1 MQRGPVVNARWF
13 AGIPIAALL
22 GIGPLGAADL
32 PLKKTIV
39 VAQAWSWTG
48 LYGGFH
54 TGLGLGMAEFS
65 NPYSD
70 FGTIIYGNNV
80 PSPAALI
87 GGQVGY
93 NYQVGRWVTGIEADA
108 SWLSSD
114 GTNTCFAVSG
124 LFLSSTCRVQS
135 DFLGTVTARVGLA
148 AGPQGQT
155 LFYGKGGAAFMHQDI
170 HVVRNAGVAG
180 PGLAN
185 LTNQPLFSSGVD
197 LGTDTMRVG
206 WTAGVGVEQAVTPA
220 WSLKFEYDYQRFS
233 GRDAVTPE
241 TSNLVSLGPPD
252 APFATFQVVPARTTS
267 IQQDFHTFKVGV
279 NYRIGGN
286 SSAIWEQPGVLPA
299 YPIKAAPVITA
310 WSPGWE
316 FAAGPRYWYNI
327 GRSRLDVGVTATNP
341 DPADTNISR
350 LTYESMHTQ
359 NGELFGRINSPYRV
373 FAKGFVGGGHVTSG
387 NMHDEDW
394 PLFLGSDGFG
404 QYSNTNSPSVTGTT
418 KYATIDLG
426 YTWLRG
432 PTFKSGV
439 FVGYNYVYEKMN
451 TFGCVELA
459 GPLTCVPPRPTNVLN
474 ITESDTWNSLQIGA
488 AAEFYLA
495 QCNSARK
502 RPICPT

>member
-252 APFATFQVVPARTTS
+252 APFATFQVVPARTTEHPTGFPHLQS
-267 IQQDFHTFKVGV
+267 RGELQDWRKFIGHMGAAGRPSRISDQSCSGNHGLEPGVGV
-279 NYRIGGN
+279 RSWSTLLVQHRSVPPGCWCNRH
-286 SSAIWEQPGVLPA
+286 QPG
-299 YPIKAAPVITA
+299 
-310 WSPGWE
+310 
-316 FAAGPRYWYNI
+316 
-327 GRSRLDVGVTATNP
+327 
-341 DPADTNISR
+341 
-350 LTYESMHTQ
+350 
-359 NGELFGRINSPYRV
+359 
-373 FAKGFVGGGHVTSG
+373 SG
-387 NMHDEDW
+387 
-394 PLFLGSDGFG
+394 
-404 QYSNTNSPSVTGTT
+404 
-418 KYATIDLG
+418 
-426 YTWLRG
+426 
-432 PTFKSGV
+432 
-439 FVGYNYVYEKMN
+439 
-451 TFGCVELA
+451 
-459 GPLTCVPPRPTNVLN
+459 
-474 ITESDTWNSLQIGA
+474 
-488 AAEFYLA
+488 
-495 QCNSARK
+495 
-502 RPICPT
+502 